1 MVRKA
6 LLGEIFVSLPRTSTV
21 QEYSLDLSM
30 DQHCLKGRGVYC
42 QQEGGMGPHLINL
55 YLHVKYKSTDD
66 QVRSISSM
74 CMIYYSYAYLCDKQ
88 MLILVSLFS
97 FVGEIWHICWSLQ
110 NRNRC
115 HHASCSF

>member
-6 LLGEIFVSLPRTSTV
+6 LLGEIFVSLPRTSMV

-30 DQHCLKGRGVYC
+30 DQHCLKGGVYC

-74 CMIYYSYAYLCDKQ
+74 CMTYYSYAYLCDKQ

-97 FVGEIWHICWSLQ
+97 FVGEIWHTCWSLQ